1 MRKQFEAVGLRFPA
15 SLPISGGNAQST
27 GQTCPLRDTH
37 QKAHRLHRGRTQA
50 VKGLCYNSLNRYAP
64 QPRSTASLAGI
75 SGGVLLS
82 LILAQKG
89 CLAKNRDCFK
99 IGKLHMKRQGDRNP
113 EIKCDQVTRVVKFNP
128 SAR

>member
-50 VKGLCYNSLNRYAP
+50 AKGLCYNSLNRYAP
-64 QPRSTASLAGI
+64 NPRSTASLAADTAGF
-75 SGGVLLS
+75 LFW
-82 LILAQKG
+82 LIVAEK
-89 CLAKNRDCFK
+89 DCFAK
-99 IGKLHMKRQGDRNP
+99 HEIAPSRKLP
-113 EIKCDQVTRVVKFNP
+113 
-128 SAR
+128 